1 MSWDGKRGAGV
12 PEDAESGDRHLALG
26 ASASLSLAWSGL
38 TGETLHEE
46 LERHSRS
53 SLAALRAID
62 LTGNALED
70 VPVDLLRHCG
80 TPLRSLKLSSNLLT
94 SAVALEDTL
103 LGGLLR
109 LDLSDNSLE
118 SLPRLAECCPDLEEL
133 LLAQNKL
140 PSVLRISRACAGL
153 ERLAT
158 LDVRRNPS
166 EGRLRRAGA
175 SARAFFCFLLP
186 ALGQLDGRP
195 VGGDE
200 DAQALRAFCLD
211 AHRADPAFL
220 EVLHSGDDGLLE
232 RTLAQRCPAEM
243 PAGAGGAWAAARSQ
257 QGAAGAGAGAAGAGA
272 SAFESQERSPSPA
285 GSTAPEAD
293 DSGRRSDD
301 DDADHDDDD
310 DHDYAD
316 RDDVGRDD
324 VGRDDVAHPRPATGA
339 LEHSSRPRVGRL
351 GGPFRLQAAG

>member
-1 MSWDGKRGAGV
+1 QSMPRAC
-12 PEDAESGDRHLALG
+12 PRRPAFQRRR
-26 ASASLSLAWSGL
+26 L

-243 PAGAGGAWAAARSQ
+243 PAGAGGAWAAARS
-257 QGAAGAGAGAAGAGA
+257 
-272 SAFESQERSPSPA
+272 
-285 GSTAPEAD
+285 
-293 DSGRRSDD
+293 
-301 DDADHDDDD
+301 
-310 DHDYAD
+310 
-316 RDDVGRDD
+316 
-324 VGRDDVAHPRPATGA
+324 
-339 LEHSSRPRVGRL
+339 
-351 GGPFRLQAAG
+351 